1 MLSFLKHLSVRIW
14 LTVLLGGVAC
24 LWVLPSFQNQ
34 IGLQWVLLPVILI
47 LVTVFILIGWASN
60 RWGLGSVE
68 RLIHEAGVFE
78 RDGMVSEAE
87 SRFRRALAV
96 FDSFLISPLVKKQKS
111 GTLTARVA
119 RFYLARARKTYDSES
134 FLVSY
139 LQSNPQDEEV
149 AENWIQQI
157 ESHGGLR
164 EEHQDLAHL
173 IGNAQPKNRTIQSAL
188 ARYYL
193 MLERTDFPALQTYR
207 RVLTAG
213 QQLPIDFFKNL
224 ADLFLRERRADEWAL
239 AIYLKATEES
249 DLHPELL
256 RGIAA
261 CVRWISLT
269 DRNKPLLQQA
279 YACLDGIDA
288 AEIKKMSAGFKP
300 PVPLAEQQAVQRSIQ
315 KRPSFLQTAGA
326 VLQTLYEDIIA
337 LPPWILR
344 QIRSAARWAT
354 RSRKSR
360 RLLAGILLAGLTAT
374 VIVLVIN
381 TVGHLVKTETPVAQK
396 IEKAPE
402 TITDPFTLQVAAY
415 LKPSY
420 ARAYVE
426 KLKKQGLDAYW
437 REAISA
443 NKKWYQVRVSH
454 FPDKKSA
461 IDFAE
466 SLKANGIIDDYYV
479 ANFIAPSSR

>member
-1 MLSFLKHLSVRIW
+1 VLSFLKHISVRLW
-14 LTVLLGGVAC
+14 LTVLLGGVVC
-24 LWVLPSFQNQ
+24 LGLLPSFQAH
-34 IGLQWVLLPVILI
+34 IGLQWVLLPVLLI
-47 LVTVFILIGWASN
+47 LGAAFLLIGWVSN

-68 RLIHEAGVFE
+68 RLIHEAGVYE
-78 RDGMVSEAE
+78 RDGMVNEAE
-87 SRFRRALAV
+87 KRFRRAVAV
-96 FDSFLISPLVKKQKS
+96 FDSFLISPLVKKQKTD
-111 GTLTARVA
+111 TLTARVA
-119 RFYLARARKTYDSES
+119 RFYLARARKTHDSEI

-139 LQSNPQDEEV
+139 LQSNPHDEEV

-157 ESHGGLR
+157 ESRGGLK
-164 EEHQDLAHL
+164 EDHQDLAYL
-173 IGNAQPKNRTIQSAL
+173 IGSAHPKNRTIQSVL
-188 ARYYL
+188 ARFYL
-193 MLERTDFPALQTYR
+193 TLERTDFPALQTYR
-207 RVLTAG
+207 RVLKAD
-213 QQLPIDFFKNL
+213 QRLPVDFLKDL

-239 AIYLKATEES
+239 AIYLKAIEES
-249 DLHPELL
+249 DHRPELL

-279 YACLDGIDA
+279 YTYLEGIDP
-288 AEIKKMSAGFKP
+288 AEIKKMSIGFKP
-300 PVPLAEQQAVQRSIQ
+300 PVPLADQKAIQRPTR
-315 KRPSFLQTAGA
+315 KRASFLQTSNA
-326 VLQTLYEDIIA
+326 VLQTFYEDLSA
-337 LPPWILR
+337 LPVWTYR
-344 QIRSAARWAT
+344 QLCSAGRWALQSK
-354 RSRKSR
+354 RSRQVFTGV
-360 RLLAGILLAGLTAT
+360 LLTGLTAA
-374 VIVLVIN
+374 VVVLVIN
-381 TVGHLVKTETPVAQK
+381 TVGHLVKTETPVARK

-461 IDFAE
+461 RDLGE
-466 SLKANGIIDDYYV
+466 SLKARGIIDDYYV
-479 ANFIAPSSR
+479 ANFIAPSK